1 MNRPLLK
8 TFQILWRTTKW
19 LVNWQRSLRSGRS
32 IVAGLGADT
41 GDHPLFVIGNSQ
53 IDSQYMKDN
62 LMALYLVSTIS
73 CGTRYCG
80 FWQVDAFTTY
90 VVAVETGWKT
100 TPEAMTQVLM
110 GQYNSKEMAQS
121 LVDSPTLMPTFKK
134 DDYWYVD
141 GFGDVIESN
150 LSWNKEEMRKN
161 VGHLFL
167 FMKGTWQYSDNG
179 IDWEPAVECFK
190 EVA

>member
-1 MNRPLLK
+1 MNK
-8 TFQILWRTTKW
+8 GVEMQKIDYTNKHGIM
-19 LVNWQRSLRSGRS
+19 VGYIDRS
-32 IVAGLGADT
+32 
-41 GDHPLFVIGNSQ
+41 
-53 IDSQYMKDN
+53 DN
-62 LMALYLVSTIS
+62 
-73 CGTRYCG
+73 
-80 FWQVDAFTTY
+80 
-90 VVAVETGWKT
+90 VVAVETGWNT

-179 IDWEPAVECFK
+179 LDWEPAVEGFQ

>member
-1 MNRPLLK
+1 MQKIDYTNK
-8 TFQILWRTTKW
+8 HDIM
-19 LVNWQRSLRSGRS
+19 VGY
-32 IVAGLGADT
+32 ID
-41 GDHPLFVIGNSQ
+41 
-53 IDSQYMKDN
+53 DSQN
-62 LMALYLVSTIS
+62 
-73 CGTRYCG
+73 
-80 FWQVDAFTTY
+80 
-90 VVAVETGWKT
+90 VVAVETGWVT
-100 TPEAMTQVLM
+100 TPKHMTQVLM

-150 LSWNKEEMRKN
+150 LSWNKEEMRKD

-179 IDWEPAVECFK
+179 IDWWPAIEEIK

>member
-1 MNRPLLK
+1 M
-8 TFQILWRTTKW
+8 
-19 LVNWQRSLRSGRS
+19 S
-32 IVAGLGADT
+32 
-41 GDHPLFVIGNSQ
+41 
-53 IDSQYMKDN
+53 
-62 LMALYLVSTIS
+62 
-73 CGTRYCG
+73 
-80 FWQVDAFTTY
+80 
-90 VVAVETGWKT
+90 
-100 TPEAMTQVLM
+100 
-110 GQYNSKEMAQS
+110 QYNSKEMAQE

-179 IDWEPAVECFK
+179 IDWWPAEEMLK

>member
-1 MNRPLLK
+1 MQKIDYTNK
-8 TFQILWRTTKW
+8 HGIM
-19 LVNWQRSLRSGRS
+19 VGYIDRS
-32 IVAGLGADT
+32 
-41 GDHPLFVIGNSQ
+41 
-53 IDSQYMKDN
+53 DN
-62 LMALYLVSTIS
+62 
-73 CGTRYCG
+73 
-80 FWQVDAFTTY
+80 

-100 TPEAMTQVLM
+100 TPEAMTKVLM
-110 GQYNSKEMAQS
+110 GQYNSKELAQS

-179 IDWEPAVECFK
+179 IDWEPASEVLK

>member
-1 MNRPLLK
+1 MQKIDYTNK
-8 TFQILWRTTKW
+8 HGIM
-19 LVNWQRSLRSGRS
+19 VGYIDRS
-32 IVAGLGADT
+32 
-41 GDHPLFVIGNSQ
+41 
-53 IDSQYMKDN
+53 DN
-62 LMALYLVSTIS
+62 
-73 CGTRYCG
+73 
-80 FWQVDAFTTY
+80 

-100 TPEAMTQVLM
+100 TPEAMTKVLM

-121 LVDSPTLMPTFKK
+121 LVDSPTLMPPFKK

-150 LSWNKEEMRKN
+150 LSWNKEEMRKD

-179 IDWEPAVECFK
+179 IDWEPATELLK

>member
-1 MNRPLLK
+1 MQKIDYTNK
-8 TFQILWRTTKW
+8 HAIM
-19 LVNWQRSLRSGRS
+19 VGYIDRS
-32 IVAGLGADT
+32 
-41 GDHPLFVIGNSQ
+41 
-53 IDSQYMKDN
+53 DN
-62 LMALYLVSTIS
+62 
-73 CGTRYCG
+73 
-80 FWQVDAFTTY
+80 

-100 TPEAMTQVLM
+100 TPEV
-110 GQYNSKEMAQS
+110 MAKFLLEKHPTKDEAIK
-121 LVDSPTLMPTFKK
+121 LVDSPVLLPMFKK
-134 DDYWYVD
+134 DDYEYVD

-150 LSWNKEEMRKN
+150 LSWHKDNMRKN

>member
-1 MNRPLLK
+1 MNK
-8 TFQILWRTTKW
+8 GVEMQKIDYKNKHGIM
-19 LVNWQRSLRSGRS
+19 VGYIDRS
-32 IVAGLGADT
+32 
-41 GDHPLFVIGNSQ
+41 
-53 IDSQYMKDN
+53 DN
-62 LMALYLVSTIS
+62 
-73 CGTRYCG
+73 
-80 FWQVDAFTTY
+80 

-150 LSWNKEEMRKN
+150 LSWNKEVMRKN

>member
-1 MNRPLLK
+1 M
-8 TFQILWRTTKW
+8 RTGLEKIDYSNKHGIM
-19 LVNWQRSLRSGRS
+19 VGYIDRS
-32 IVAGLGADT
+32 
-41 GDHPLFVIGNSQ
+41 
-53 IDSQYMKDN
+53 DN
-62 LMALYLVSTIS
+62 
-73 CGTRYCG
+73 
-80 FWQVDAFTTY
+80 
-90 VVAVETGWKT
+90 VVAVETGWKSSYT
-100 TPEAMTQVLM
+100 C
-110 GQYNSKEMAQS
+110 MAQILLTKYPTKEDAIT
-121 LVDSPTLMPTFKK
+121 LVDSPVLMPTFRK

-179 IDWEPAVECFK
+179 IDWWPAEEMLK

>member
-1 MNRPLLK
+1 MQKIDYTNK
-8 TFQILWRTTKW
+8 HGIM
-19 LVNWQRSLRSGRS
+19 VGYIDRS
-32 IVAGLGADT
+32 
-41 GDHPLFVIGNSQ
+41 
-53 IDSQYMKDN
+53 DN
-62 LMALYLVSTIS
+62 
-73 CGTRYCG
+73 
-80 FWQVDAFTTY
+80 

-110 GQYNSKEMAQS
+110 SQYNSKEMAQS

-150 LSWNKEEMRKN
+150 LSWNKDVMRKN

-167 FMKGTWQYSDNG
+167 FMKGTWQYSATG

>member
-1 MNRPLLK
+1 MQKIDYTNK
-8 TFQILWRTTKW
+8 HGIM
-19 LVNWQRSLRSGRS
+19 VGYIDRS
-32 IVAGLGADT
+32 
-41 GDHPLFVIGNSQ
+41 
-53 IDSQYMKDN
+53 DN
-62 LMALYLVSTIS
+62 
-73 CGTRYCG
+73 
-80 FWQVDAFTTY
+80 
-90 VVAVETGWKT
+90 VVAVEIGWKT
-100 TPEAMTQVLM
+100 TPEAMTKVLM

-141 GFGDVIESN
+141 GFGDVIESGI
-150 LSWNKEEMRKN
+150 SWHKEVMRKN

-179 IDWEPAVECFK
+179 IDWEPANFLTIQ